1 MCDINFV
8 DINSY
13 SEKRHI
19 YKLSFEEFMVLAN
32 HQADTNNNNN
42 EIHDNKN
49 YSILEILTSNNV
61 RMYFDIENI
70 PNENIIFNIID
81 DIKKYANLN
90 CDYALTQNNNSR
102 HDGLSYH
109 LYFPVQTTKND
120 IYNFIKYLHFKT
132 NNIYFNYIDYRVYSF
147 NRLFRIV
154 GSVCPSRYDNVKKI
168 IDIQRNFNDYHKLI
182 HGNLEDTIIQNYNKL
197 IKWNFNFN
205 SNEIENIN
213 DNFNKNKNINNKN
226 IKFSITSK
234 CKWDNFKYQYHSIN
248 IINDII
254 YKLKNNNIKENN
266 NIIEEKEKNN
276 IIEENEKDNII
287 EEKEKEKEKD
297 NIIKEKD
304 NIIKE
309 KDNII
314 KEKDNIIEE
323 KDNIIE
329 ENNIKDN
336 IIEEK
341 KNNNID
347 NKTITNEDLI
357 NILNVIKNN
366 NYSLI
371 EINKEINKLQ
381 NNKTNDNLNENKNKL
396 KDKDK
401 NNNFNDKIDLLQN
414 KYENKINY
422 LYNYIFKLYNFVI
435 IFLIFMLFYLFLKKL
450 N

>member
-70 PNENIIFNIID
+70 PNENIIFNIIN

-213 DNFNKNKNINNKN
+213 DNFNKNKNVNNKN

-254 YKLKNNNIKENN
+254 YKLKNNNIIKEKEKENN
-266 NIIEEKEKNN
+266 NIIQEK
-276 IIEENEKDNII
+276 
-287 EEKEKEKEKD
+287 
-297 NIIKEKD
+297 
-304 NIIKE
+304 
-309 KDNII
+309 
-314 KEKDNIIEE
+314 
-323 KDNIIE
+323 
-329 ENNIKDN
+329 
-336 IIEEK
+336 
-341 KNNNID
+341 
-347 NKTITNEDLI
+347 
-357 NILNVIKNN
+357 
-366 NYSLI
+366 
-371 EINKEINKLQ
+371 
-381 NNKTNDNLNENKNKL
+381 
-396 KDKDK
+396 
-401 NNNFNDKIDLLQN
+401 
-414 KYENKINY
+414 
-422 LYNYIFKLYNFVI
+422 
-435 IFLIFMLFYLFLKKL
+435 
-450 N
+450 